1 MITGKDD
8 GRKGGREEERGREI
22 KKKKKKNKNG
32 KEVNMESQAV
42 MELSF
47 YSHLIKP

>member
-1 MITGKDD
+1 M
-8 GRKGGREEERGREI
+8 KGD

-42 MELSF
+42 MELLF
-47 YSHLIKP
+47 IVI